1 MTQLFSPVDR
11 NVSYQKL
18 YCYTNN
24 IQKIVIA
31 KISGLIDRRF
41 ERHFERVIFPGEKFL
56 FKANENCK
64 VEISQQTNAGII
76 KDFIPCEQLQVVTR
90 QNQS

>member
-1 MTQLFSPVDR
+1 MNQLSFPVDR
-11 NVSYQKL
+11 NFSYQKL

-31 KISGLIDRRF
+31 KINGLV
-41 ERHFERVIFPGEKFL
+41 ERHCERIIFPGEKFL
-56 FKANENCK
+56 FKANENCE
-64 VEISQQTNAGII
+64 VEISQQTNTGII

-90 QNQS
+90 QKQSQI